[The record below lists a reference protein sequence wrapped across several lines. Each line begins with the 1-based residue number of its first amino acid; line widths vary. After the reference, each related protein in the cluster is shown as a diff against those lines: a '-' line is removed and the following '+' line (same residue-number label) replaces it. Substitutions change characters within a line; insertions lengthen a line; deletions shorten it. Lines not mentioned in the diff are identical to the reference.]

1 MRTSAQAIAASAD
14 RTHTFDAGPS
24 CPVPEFGPDRYLFRN
39 GDSVDVQPRF
49 RIVCLAVIR
58 TASEMCLLIKHETHE
73 HLRMATAPSVIE
85 AVLHQQDQE
94 RDLVASG
101 WTLSGVQGLSPG
113 GLVAA

>member
-1 MRTSAQAIAASAD
+1 MRTSAQAIAASAA
-14 RTHTFDAGPS
+14 RTHTVARPA
-24 CPVPEFGPDRYLFRN
+24 VLFRSS
-39 GDSVDVQPRF
+39 DRTDISSVMMIRVTFSRGPE
-49 RIVCLAVIR
+49 IVCLAVIR
-58 TASEMCLLIKHETHE
+58 TASEMCLLIKHQTHE

-101 WTLSGVQGLSPG
+101 WSLSGVQALSPG